1 MAEKYDYRD
10 VIIDPADPRVEIGK
24 EYYFSDVP
32 GEVISKALKDDYARK
47 LIGINKKIGNPLP
60 FMLENNDW
68 AWACLIR
75 KKDDEKRYVPFDLS
89 KPEVREV
96 LRGKWIRRKTLAED
110 GVYKELKITDF
121 TCVNGIWSTRNLEEV
136 ELLLDWTFLDG
147 TPCGEA
153 VPV

>member
-1 MAEKYDYRD
+1 MDKYSYKD

-47 LIGINKKIGNPLP
+47 LIGISKKNGNPLP

-75 KKDDEKRYVPFDLS
+75 KKETEKKYVPFKLS
-89 KPEVREV
+89 DRDALFKLMGCWLIDKDHGDYYCITAIYPFDERVYIPDYGDVSPE
-96 LRGKWIRRKTLAED
+96 
-110 GVYKELKITDF
+110 
-121 TCVNGIWSTRNLEEV
+121 
-136 ELLLDWTFLDG
+136 ELLENFTFMFDG
-147 TPCGEA
+147 TPCGEEVA
-153 VPV
+153 E

>member
-24 EYYFSDVP
+24 EYFFSDVP

-47 LIGINKKIGNPLP
+47 LIGISKKNGNPLP

-68 AWACLIR
+68 AWICLIR
-75 KKDDEKRYVPFDLS
+75 KKDVEKRYVPFDLS
-89 KPEVREV
+89 KPEVRDR
-96 LRGKWIRRKTLAED
+96 LRGQWIRLKTLTED
-110 GVYKELKITDF
+110 GVYEERMITDF
-121 TCVNGIWSTRNLEEV
+121 TCVNGFWSTRSLDATD
-136 ELLLDWTFLDG
+136 LLLGWTFLDD